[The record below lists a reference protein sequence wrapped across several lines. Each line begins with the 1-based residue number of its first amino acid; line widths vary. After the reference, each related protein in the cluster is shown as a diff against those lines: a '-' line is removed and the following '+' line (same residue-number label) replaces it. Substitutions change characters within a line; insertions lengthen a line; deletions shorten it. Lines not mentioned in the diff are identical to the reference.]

1 MGKTKSPK
9 QKTEKKSQQQQV
21 TKKKSFKEKV
31 KLSQQ
36 YQSKHKITKK
46 KSNIKTTTNASF
58 KSSLNKKQNPSTT
71 TITRTGG
78 TNINEKK
85 DKSKGL
91 SNLQQSFQK
100 KLEGARF
107 RVINERLYTSRGHEA
122 FEEFQRNKTL
132 FDIVSILFLLFVD
145 GYHTMSTRL
154 VKKFAI
160 IVHEKNYIML

>member
-46 KSNIKTTTNASF
+46 KSNIKTTTSASF
-58 KSSLNKKQNPSTT
+58 KSSLNKKQNTSTT
-71 TITRTGG
+71 TTTTTSTGG

-145 GYHTMSTRL
+145 FLPPLMG
-154 VKKFAI
+154 
-160 IVHEKNYIML
+160 